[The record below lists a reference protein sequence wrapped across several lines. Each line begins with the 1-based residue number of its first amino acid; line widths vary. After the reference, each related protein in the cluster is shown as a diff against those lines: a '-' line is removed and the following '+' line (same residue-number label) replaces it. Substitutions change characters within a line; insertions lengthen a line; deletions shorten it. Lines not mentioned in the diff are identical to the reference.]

1 VWPKDFDAPTFRLF
15 KSFFMSAETTTPE
28 PKGADKD
35 LALLS
40 SVFSF
45 EVVKFDSPAGAL
57 LILVGG

>member
-1 VWPKDFDAPTFRLF
+1 
-15 KSFFMSAETTTPE
+15 MSAETTTPE